1 MSRTVALAPLI
12 AIAALLAPPAS
23 TQSFLVSGFSNA
35 ALLRYDF
42 ATGAPLG
49 SVAAAPG
56 AQSLR
61 YGPDGFLYA
70 CAEEQ
75 DRVLKLDGQTGAFVA
90 NFVWDDPA
98 TPADETGGLDAPTA
112 AIFAPDG
119 ALLVA
124 SFSQDRVLRYDGA
137 TGAFL
142 GELIAPGT
150 NNLNGPDAGMC
161 FGPDGRLYVPSFNN
175 NRILR
180 FEADGTF
187 VDVFANALDG
197 LSRPRVL
204 RFRGDGLLYVTSWG
218 NNRIVRFG
226 LDGAVVDTLVTGV
239 VRPTGLLID
248 PESGDLLV
256 TSDQEDDV
264 KRFDGVTGAAEGV
277 LVAAGSGGLDGGTFL
292 EWLPDRELHLARLWP
307 GTAGGSSVLDI
318 AGGPANGIVF
328 LIHGFGTQASAIGP
342 GAKAWIGV
350 QPAGVLPLLL
360 DGAGRLHL
368 DVAVP
373 PELAGVQI
381 VLQAYDA
388 QSVRSSNLVIQA
400 IP

>member
-1 MSRTVALAPLI
+1 MSRTAVLAS
-12 AIAALLAPPAS
+12 LLALTALSAPHAAA
-23 TQSFLVSGFSNA
+23 QSFLVSGYTSA
-35 ALLRYDF
+35 ALHRFDLS
-42 ATGAPLG
+42 GASLG

-75 DRVLKLDGQTGAFVA
+75 DRVLKLDGTTGAFVA

-98 TPADETGGLDAPTA
+98 TPADESGGLDAPTA

-124 SFSQDRVLRYDGA
+124 SFSQDRILRYDGA

-142 GELIAPGT
+142 GELVAPGAG
-150 NNLNGPDAGMC
+150 NLNGPDAGMC
-161 FGPDGRLYVPSFNN
+161 FGPDGLLYVPSFNN
-175 NRILR
+175 NSIRR
-180 FEADGTF
+180 FTQDGAF

-218 NNRIVRFG
+218 NNRILRFG

-248 PESGDLLV
+248 PDSGDLLV
-256 TSDQEDDV
+256 TSDQESDV
-264 KRFDGVTGAAEGV
+264 KRFDGTTGAAEGV
-277 LVAAGSGGLDGGTFL
+277 LVAAGAGGLVGGTYL

-307 GTAGGSSVLDI
+307 GVAGSRSVLDI
-318 AGGPANGIVF
+318 AGGPAHGLVF
-328 LIHGFGTQASAIGP
+328 LIHGFGTQSAAIGP

-350 QPAGVLPLLL
+350 QPAGVLPVAL
-360 DGAGRLHL
+360 DAAGRLHL
-368 DVAVP
+368 DVALP
-373 PELAGVQI
+373 PEMAGVQL
-381 VLQAYDA
+381 VMQAYDPS
-388 QSVRSSNLVIQA
+388 SVRSSNLVIQA

>member
-1 MSRTVALAPLI
+1 MFRTAVVAL
-12 AIAALLAPPAS
+12 IAALAAPHVLA
-23 TQSFLVSGFSNA
+23 QSFLVSSYTSA
-35 ALLRYDF
+35 ALLRFD
-42 ATGAPLG
+42 AASGAPLG

-75 DRVLKLDGQTGAFVA
+75 DRVLKLDGTTGAFVA

-98 TPADETGGLDAPTA
+98 TPQDESGGLDAPTA
-112 AIFAPDG
+112 AVFAPDG

-124 SFSQDRVLRYDGA
+124 SFSQDRVLRYDGQ

-150 NNLNGPDAGMC
+150 GNLNGPDAGMC

-175 NRILR
+175 NRVLR
-180 FEADGTF
+180 FEADGAF

-197 LSRPRVL
+197 LSRPRML

-218 NNRIVRFG
+218 NNRIVRLG

-239 VRPTGLLID
+239 ARPTGLLLD
-248 PESGDLLV
+248 PDSGDLLV
-256 TSDQEDDV
+256 TSDQESDV
-264 KRFDGVTGAAEGV
+264 KRFDGKTGASKGV
-277 LVAAGSGGLDGGTFL
+277 LVAAGAGGLDGGTFL

-307 GTAGGSSVLDI
+307 GTAGGTSVLDV
-318 AGGPANGIVF
+318 AGGPANGIVL
-328 LIHGFGTQASAIGP
+328 LIHGFTTHAAAIGP

-373 PELAGVQI
+373 PELAGVQLC
-381 VLQAYDA
+381 LQAYDPVT
-388 QSVRSSNLVIQA
+388 VRSSNLVIQP